1 MTDSM
6 KVLIVGAGPAG
17 LSLAMHLKHL
27 GVKPTIIDK
36 AKQHDQ
42 NSGGVFLQG
51 QSLISLGYSMS
62 ERLSKQ
68 GNAITAGTIRSKSKE
83 LFSFDLTDLPGQFF
97 APMTISQFKIEQ
109 ELIAEL
115 SKLGVEIQW
124 GNELRELTQDEQGC
138 EVSIKAKDVET
149 SKFDYVVGADGF
161 DSFVREAAGFGI
173 VEPSNPGEWIVAN
186 INLRSSGL
194 ESSKVQMSIHE
205 GRLTALFPL
214 DPQGNFRIVRN
225 SLSGDHTKPEYW
237 ADALAEFGV
246 FELPEV
252 HWSNRYTVFEKYSP
266 QLRTGRVFLV
276 GDAAHAHTPIGGQGM
291 NLGLLESANL
301 AWKLSMVAQGA
312 DDDLLDTYSEERS
325 KVAISS
331 FAKSSIVFKLIVTKS
346 GLLKKLRDIFISSSK
361 ALSPVRDYLG
371 ASLRGEDEVY
381 PAGGINR
388 EFFDSVQVSDYREL
402 PEDQDIDNFFKGMK
416 AGSQFSVY
424 NEKLNSLVD
433 DNAFT
438 ALLFDGREKTD
449 DGRARV
455 LAAYEF
461 LNSQPL
467 MRAYVLSEE
476 DEPYKHLDNF
486 ILDPNMHLHN
496 QLHASMESVYIIR
509 PDMHIG
515 FRSAPIDIPAIEAWW
530 DDLLSGE
537 TE

>member
-27 GVKPTIIDK
+27 GVTPTIIDK

-115 SKLGVEIQW
+115 SRLGVEIQW
-124 GNELRELTQDEQGC
+124 GHELRELTQDEQGC

-214 DPQGNFRIVRN
+214 DPQGNFRIIRN

-246 FELPEV
+246 LELPEV

-331 FAKSSIVFKLIVTKS
+331 FANQTS
-346 GLLKKLRDIFISSSK
+346 
-361 ALSPVRDYLG
+361 Y
-371 ASLRGEDEVY
+371 
-381 PAGGINR
+381 
-388 EFFDSVQVSDYREL
+388 SD
-402 PEDQDIDNFFKGMK
+402 
-416 AGSQFSVY
+416 
-424 NEKLNSLVD
+424 
-433 DNAFT
+433 
-438 ALLFDGREKTD
+438 
-449 DGRARV
+449 
-455 LAAYEF
+455 
-461 LNSQPL
+461 
-467 MRAYVLSEE
+467 
-476 DEPYKHLDNF
+476 
-486 ILDPNMHLHN
+486 
-496 QLHASMESVYIIR
+496 
-509 PDMHIG
+509 
-515 FRSAPIDIPAIEAWW
+515 
-530 DDLLSGE
+530 
-537 TE
+537 

>member
-27 GVKPTIIDK
+27 GVTPTVIDK

-51 QSLISLGYSMS
+51 QALISLGYSMS

-68 GNAITAGTIRSKSKE
+68 GNQITSGSLRTKSKE

-109 ELIAEL
+109 ELISEL
-115 SKLGVEIQW
+115 SKNSVEVLW
-124 GNELRELTQDEQGC
+124 GHELRELKQDEQGC
-138 EVSIKAKDVET
+138 EVTIKAKDVQT
-149 SKFDYVVGADGF
+149 QRFDYVVGADGT
-161 DSFVREAAGFGI
+161 DSFVREQAAFNVI
-173 VEPSNPGEWIVAN
+173 EPSNPGEWIVAN

-194 ESSKVQMSIHE
+194 DASAINLSMHE
-205 GRLTALFPL
+205 GRLTALFPM
-214 DPQGNFRIVRN
+214 DPQGNFRIIRN
-225 SLSGDHTKPEYW
+225 SLSGDHSKPEYW

-252 HWSNRYTVFEKYSP
+252 HWSNRYSVEEKYSP
-266 QLRTGRVFLV
+266 QLRSGRVFLI
-276 GDAAHAHTPIGGQGM
+276 GDAAHTHTPIGGQGM
-291 NLGLLESANL
+291 NLGLLEAANL
-301 AWKLSMVAQGA
+301 AWKLAMVSNGA
-312 DDDLLDTYSEERS
+312 DDDLLDTFSEERS
-325 KVAISS
+325 KVAVGS
-331 FAKSSIVFKLIVTKS
+331 FAKSSLAFKMVVTKS
-346 GLLKKLRDIFISSSK
+346 SLLKSLRDLFISSSSR
-361 ALSPVRDYLG
+361 LSPVRDYLG
-371 ASLRGEDEVY
+371 AALKGEDETY

-388 EFFDSVQVSDYREL
+388 EFFDSVQVADYREL
-402 PEDQDIDNFFKGMK
+402 PENQDIDNFFKGMK
-416 AGSQFSVY
+416 AGGQFSVY

-438 ALLFDGREKTD
+438 ALLFDGREKTE
-449 DGRARV
+449 DGRARL
-455 LAAYEF
+455 LAAYEI
-461 LNSQPL
+461 LNSQTL

-476 DEPYKHLDNF
+476 EAPYKHLDKF

-496 QLHASMESVYIIR
+496 QLGASMESAYIIR

-530 DDLLSGE
+530 DDILSGE